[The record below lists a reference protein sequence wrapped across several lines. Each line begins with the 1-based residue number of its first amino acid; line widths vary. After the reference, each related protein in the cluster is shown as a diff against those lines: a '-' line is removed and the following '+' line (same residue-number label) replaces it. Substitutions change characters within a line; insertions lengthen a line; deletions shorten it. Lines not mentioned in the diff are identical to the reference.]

1 MKTRLS
7 SLFKGTAIYGVGQT
21 LNRMVA
27 LLMLPLF
34 TAYLSPE
41 DFGVISLLG
50 MLSFLVTPLFGL
62 GFGASMGIVYF
73 EGSCETRK
81 ARTVWTALAILA
93 TSSAIMLSLA
103 TLFAEPISNL
113 LFNTPQYGREIILVV
128 GTAALNG
135 ILIQP
140 LQSRLQFEERASLF
154 TVLSTVSAL
163 LVIALN
169 ALFVVRMGMGVNGWL
184 IGGAIGA
191 AISFCAFLLVVVRS
205 TTFTLDSTVARKLI
219 RLGLPMMPS
228 FAFLLVMQHS
238 GRYMLQWEKGL
249 AEVGIYTIGYNF
261 GMVVALAVGA
271 FTTAW
276 YSFFNSFV
284 DRQSEGAQVFS
295 KVMTYYIFLSG
306 IIGLLFFAGA
316 KPVVLLFTQH
326 AFHAAY
332 GVIGMV
338 ALSQCLSG
346 VFSVLLP
353 GCYFAQEVHVVN
365 IVQGLATVALLLAN
379 MLLIPRY
386 GIYGA
391 AGGMLFGFLVMPL
404 AQLWI
409 NHRRNY
415 LRIKY
420 ETRRIGLFVI
430 MFILFT
436 VLVCSLYTIGNLFYY
451 LLACV
456 GLVLVFVLLVAR
468 LLNPDEVYAI
478 RDKLGTL
485 RSLGD

>member
-1 MKTRLS
+1 MNTRLS
-7 SLFKGTAIYGVGQT
+7 SLAKGTAIYGVGQT

-41 DFGVISLLG
+41 DFGVIALLG
-50 MLSFLVTPLFGL
+50 ILSFLVTPLFGL

-81 ARTVWTALAILA
+81 ARTVWTALAILVA
-93 TSSAIMLSLA
+93 SSAIMLSVA
-103 TLFAEPISNL
+103 AMYAEPISLL
-113 LFNTPQYGREIILVV
+113 LFNNPQYGREILLVV

-135 ILIQP
+135 IMIQP
-140 LQSRLQFEERASLF
+140 LQSRLQFEEQAGLF

-163 LVIALN
+163 LVLALN
-169 ALFVVRMGMGVNGWL
+169 ALFVIRMGMGVDGWL

-191 AISFCAFLLVVVRS
+191 AVSFGSFFLVVARS
-205 TTFTLDSTVARKLI
+205 TPFKLDYSVARELV
-219 RLGLPMMPS
+219 RLGLPIIPS

-261 GMVVALAVGA
+261 GMLAALAVGA

-276 YSFFNSFV
+276 YSYFNSFI
-284 DRQSEGAQVFS
+284 DRQGEGAQAFS

-306 IIGLLFFAGA
+306 IIGLLFFAAA
-316 KPVVLLFTQH
+316 KPVVLLFTQS
-326 AFHAAY
+326 AFHSAY

-346 VFSVLLP
+346 LFSVLLP
-353 GCYFAQEVHVVN
+353 GCYFAREVRVVN
-365 IVQGLATVALLLAN
+365 IVQGVATVALLSAN
-379 MLLIPRY
+379 LLLIPRY
-386 GIYGA
+386 GMYGA

-409 NHRRNY
+409 NRRRNY
-415 LRIKY
+415 LRIEY
-420 ETRRIGLFVI
+420 ETRRIL
-430 MFILFT
+430 LFT
-436 VLVCSLYTIGNLFYY
+436 IEFALFTALACSLYTIGNLLYY
-451 LLACV
+451 LLACAGV
-456 GLVLVFVLLVAR
+456 ILVFILFVIR
-468 LLNPDEVYAI
+468 LLTVDERNAI
-478 RDKLGTL
+478 RDRLGSL
-485 RSLGD
+485 RSLRG